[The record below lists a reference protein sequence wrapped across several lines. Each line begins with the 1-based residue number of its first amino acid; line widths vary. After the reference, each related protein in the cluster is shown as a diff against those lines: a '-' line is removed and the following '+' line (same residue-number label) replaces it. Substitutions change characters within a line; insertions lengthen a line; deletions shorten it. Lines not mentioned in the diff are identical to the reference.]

1 MNVKP
6 ALSFAGGALLLLSG
20 LAGCGSTAPIAPA
33 PVLNPSALNGNWLI
47 TGDMPDFLLSFGNT
61 RSFGIAATLDVVNG
75 QVYATVA
82 DFYPCSGLGSSGG
95 GGGFIPGQIATDGS
109 FTLQSG
115 SPIFIPTITLTIQGN
130 VPTTASTS
138 WSGTYSG
145 TNSNTGCAPVSG
157 TFTAIPV
164 QPVTGT
170 FSGSGSLGALSP
182 NATMTFTLH
191 QGGPST
197 LDPPAGIAV
206 IDSVN
211 AVTGSI
217 SLQGT
222 PCATTGTMDIPAG
235 VLLGNSL
242 AATFTMN
249 DGSHLLLRGTVDDP
263 AVPSLHVQ
271 SVLISGGPCDKT
283 FGFSNTIFLK
293 Q

>member
-1 MNVKP
+1 
-6 ALSFAGGALLLLSG
+6 
-20 LAGCGSTAPIAPA
+20 
-33 PVLNPSALNGNWLI
+33 
-47 TGDMPDFLLSFGNT
+47 
-61 RSFGIAATLDVVNG
+61 
-75 QVYATVA
+75 
-82 DFYPCSGLGSSGG
+82 
-95 GGGFIPGQIATDGS
+95 
-109 FTLQSG
+109 
-115 SPIFIPTITLTIQGN
+115 
-130 VPTTASTS
+130 
-138 WSGTYSG
+138 
-145 TNSNTGCAPVSG
+145 
-157 TFTAIPV
+157 
-164 QPVTGT
+164 
-170 FSGSGSLGALSP
+170 
-182 NATMTFTLH
+182 MTFTLH